1 MGRRAT
7 FKHDPTIVL
16 AYKQEQARKDIETIT
31 AWLRDPRIEL
41 YQRTIK
47 TGKLMQ
53 SYKIIGDTDKMLQ
66 TARQL
71 IAMVKEQ
78 NYKIPE
84 INQVHATAIWNHFH
98 VAYITLA
105 PYSFIHFLHCMEWN
119 TAVDK
124 QFFSSRANVIGED
137 AHWLELLEFGKL
149 KGLAISAPPRTYK
162 TGLGEHFLCWVLG
175 RHPDKSTMFVTHTL
189 KMARKVYADILRMM
203 AKPEYHEVFPEIKI
217 AAQSAEDLW
226 IDLEPKQEENTY
238 KTFYLTGIDGNM
250 AGVMEASWLLYCD
263 DLIVNEL
270 EARNPDRLDNA
281 WTKYTADIRQRRKDD
296 NVRELHIATRWGMKD
311 VVNQLEQI
319 KKGDKEWR
327 FIKRPA
333 LGPQGNSNFMF
344 NFHPLTKEHF
354 QEIKLTMDPIT
365 FECIYQQNPMD
376 RQGILFPEA
385 ELKTFLELPKQEPD
399 EIFAACDVAFSGSDF
414 LSLPIAFQYGDV
426 IYIPAVIFDPHGYNI
441 TEPEVSAFILKH
453 KPQRVYFEAQNGG
466 EFYANDIRNALK
478 GKSHTRVE
486 SKKTTTKIGKIAR
499 IEQFEPDIKEFR
511 FLDRGMYKPDSQYAE
526 FIRNLTSFNRNGS
539 NKHDDAPDSLA
550 MLASMKRL
558 ELTGK
563 VETFPRSWLF

>member
-7 FKHDPTIVL
+7 FKHDPSVVL

-53 SYKIIGDTDKMLQ
+53 SYKIIGDTDNMLQ
-66 TARQL
+66 TARVL

-78 NYKIPE
+78 HSKIPH
-84 INQVHATAIWNHFH
+84 INQIHANAILNHFH
-98 VAYITLA
+98 AAYVTLA
-105 PYSFIHFLHCMEWN
+105 PYSFVHFLHCMEWN
-119 TAVDK
+119 QPADK
-124 QFFSSRANVIGED
+124 QFFSSRANIISDD
-137 AHWLELLEFGKL
+137 AHWLEQLEFGKL

-203 AKPEYHEVFPEIKI
+203 AKPEYHEVFPKIKI

-319 KKGDKEWR
+319 KKGDRTWR

-333 LGPQGNSNFMF
+333 LDKQGNSNFMF
-344 NFHPLTKEHF
+344 RFHPLTKEHF

-414 LSLPIAFQYGDV
+414 LSLPIALQYGDM

-441 TEPEVSAFILKH
+441 TEPEVTAFLLKY

-466 EFYANDIRNALK
+466 EFYANDIRNALR
-478 GKSHTRVE
+478 GRSHTRVE
-486 SKKTTTKIGKIAR
+486 SKRTTTKIGKVAR
-499 IEQFEPDIKEFR
+499 IEQFEPDIKDFR
-511 FLDRGMYKPDSQYAE
+511 FLDRSKYKPGSQYAE
-526 FIRNLTSFNRNGS
+526 FIRNLTSFNRNGA

-558 ELTGK
+558 ELTGR